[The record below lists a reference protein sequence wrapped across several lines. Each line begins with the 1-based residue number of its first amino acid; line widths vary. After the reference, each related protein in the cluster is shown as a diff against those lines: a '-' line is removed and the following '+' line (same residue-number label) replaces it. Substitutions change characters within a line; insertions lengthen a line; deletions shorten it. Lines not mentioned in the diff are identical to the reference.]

1 MGDLIEVLSAQGKKA
16 EATAVLREQWALARA
31 IASSASRSIVLV
43 IPGWRMTSAPIQVR
57 VRVVSGNHIS

>member
-31 IASSASRSIVLV
+31 IASPDTEELDRCLADF
-43 IPGWRMTSAPIQVR
+43 A
-57 VRVVSGNHIS
+57 GN